1 MKTFAITAAA
11 TVCAVAAAISA
22 RFIVPAAILV
32 FRAIEESFAPTE
44 PQLAVAAV
52 PAVVVTAAEPST
64 VKQAE
69 PKPQPRKAR
78 RRKPSAKT
86 LAAIQAIA

>member
-1 MKTFAITAAA
+1 MKPFVITAAA

-32 FRAIEESFAPTE
+32 FRTIEENFAPTE
-44 PQLAVAAV
+44 PALAVAAV
-52 PAVVVTAAEPST
+52 PTVVVTDAETSTAEQAA
-64 VKQAE
+64 
-69 PKPQPRKAR
+69 PKPQARKAR